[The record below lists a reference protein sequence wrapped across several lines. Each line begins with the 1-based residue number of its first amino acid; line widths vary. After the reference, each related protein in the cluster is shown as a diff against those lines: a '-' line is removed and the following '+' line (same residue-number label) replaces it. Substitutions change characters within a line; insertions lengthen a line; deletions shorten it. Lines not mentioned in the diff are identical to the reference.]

1 MSRQYHSLPGIKY
14 NLKSAQ
20 IKKFNES
27 VNWIVEETFLNLYMI
42 DMAAFE
48 QSWLNKVVTFKKG
61 LILHSFEVSSSPNLP
76 LLSVIVF

>member
-1 MSRQYHSLPGIKY
+1 MSRRYHSLPGIKY

-48 QSWLNKVVTFKKG
+48 
-61 LILHSFEVSSSPNLP
+61 
-76 LLSVIVF
+76 